1 MTAIILSQ
9 VDQETSDKP
18 KRKTIGDKLRFEV
31 FKRDNF
37 KCQYCGMSAPD
48 VVLNVDHID
57 PVSNGGENDILNLV
71 TSCRDCNSGKSDR
84 LLSEHSMLDKQRK
97 MLEDLE
103 ERRQQLQ
110 MMIQWREQLSNFDEE
125 QASALAKIINEKLKP
140 VYVTEAG
147 ITTIGE
153 WLNRF
158 KLDELVKV
166 VDEMIVPKTKDNSI
180 DGAEFMAK
188 IPRIAAANR
197 KPEVERELLYIR
209 GILRKRLSYIDERK
223 TLMWLHSA
231 VHAGYCTDEL
241 KHFATV
247 VRSWTEFKNDIVE
260 MIAHG

>member
-209 GILRKRLSYIDERK
+209 CILRKRLSYIDERK

>member
-1 MTAIILSQ
+1 
-9 VDQETSDKP
+9 
-18 KRKTIGDKLRFEV
+18 
-31 FKRDNF
+31 
-37 KCQYCGMSAPD
+37 
-48 VVLNVDHID
+48 
-57 PVSNGGENDILNLV
+57 
-71 TSCRDCNSGKSDR
+71 
-84 LLSEHSMLDKQRK
+84 MLDKQRK

-125 QASALAKIINEKLKP
+125 QALALAKIINEKLKP

>member
-1 MTAIILSQ
+1 MSEVILSQ
-9 VDQETSDKP
+9 VDQETSSKP
-18 KRKTIGDKLRFEV
+18 KRKAIGDKLRFEV

-84 LLSEHSMLDKQRK
+84 LLSKHSMLDKQRK

-125 QASALAKIINEKLKP
+125 QALALAKIINEKLKP
-140 VYVTEAG
+140 VYVTETG
-147 ITTIGE
+147 MITIGK
-153 WLNRF
+153 WLNKF
-158 KLDELVKV
+158 KFEELVKV
-166 VDEMIVPKTKDNSI
+166 IDEMVVPRGKDNSV
-180 DGAEFMAK
+180 DGAEFMVK
-188 IPRIAAANR
+188 VPRIAAVNR
-197 KPEVERELLYIR
+197 KPEAERELLYIR

-223 TLMWLHSA
+223 ALMWLHSA
-231 VHAGYCTDEL
+231 VHVGYCTDEL

-247 VRSWTEFKNDIVE
+247 VRNWTEFKNKIVE

>member
-1 MTAIILSQ
+1 MSEVILSQ

-84 LLSEHSMLDKQRK
+84 LLSKHSMLDKQRK

>member
-1 MTAIILSQ
+1 MSEVILSQ

-48 VVLNVDHID
+48 VVLNVDHIN

>member
-1 MTAIILSQ
+1 MSEVILSQ